1 MALSLARGVIVAILG
16 LIAYGLYTHPPFE
29 SVRRGEV
36 LARTDALDGSV
47 SVYTSGT
54 VLVLPGIHQV
64 RRYSIRD
71 QVYRPEESA
80 SATGPAPFQ
89 SIEGLSIGVDLAVRW
104 TVDRARLAQMSKEF
118 PDDIS
123 ADLVAPAVQ
132 GIVYPTFARYS
143 VREIFSQRRT
153 QIRDEL
159 IAELKPKFTAM
170 GLVLREVE
178 MGKVDLPPDYRAG
191 MEKLL
196 SEELETEKIHY
207 TLQLKEAQVKQQ
219 QLEAEADKVRRQ
231 TAAEAAG
238 QEQVIAARAQEETM
252 KHILPF
258 KQKQIEQRQL
268 EAEADKVA
276 RIRTAEGA
284 AEARRIEAKGE
295 ADSRQKLADAE
306 AYRLDLVGK
315 ANAGQMEREGALVA
329 RYPLLIQKTLADKLS
344 DKVQVIIAP
353 LPAAGKFIGSSL
365 IGDQSSPNSVD
376 DAAALASVSTA
387 PRQEP
392 PGDARA
398 RGIARHRGPGPRRV
412 ARSAAHECYR
422 THAAMAGR
430 CARGSRRTGR
440 IPEGLRLSSR
450 AGRILAGGCGP
461 AGRSL
466 RERRF
471 RASRRAALPARKP
484 GIRGARH

>member
-1 MALSLARGVIVAILG
+1 MSGRLDALFEFVRRGIVEPLGRLSGLLIAALRSLSIALWRFRWRVAITGVLV
-16 LIAYGLYTHPPFE
+16 LIAYGLYAHPPFD

-47 SVYTSGT
+47 SVYTAGP
-54 VLVLPGIHQV
+54 VLVLPGVHQM

-71 QVYRPEESA
+71 QVYRPTDSA
-80 SATGPAPFQ
+80 SAAGPAPFQ
-89 SIEGLSIGVDLAVRW
+89 SVEGLSIGVDLAVRW
-104 TVDRARLAQMSKEF
+104 TVDLARLPQTTREF
-118 PDDIS
+118 PDDIG

-132 GIVYPTFARYS
+132 GTVYPTLARYS

-153 QIRDEL
+153 EIKHEL

-170 GLVLREVE
+170 GLVLREVDI
-178 MGKVDLPPDYRAG
+178 GKVDLPPDYRAG
-191 MEKLL
+191 LEKLL

-231 TAAEAAG
+231 TSAEAVG

-276 RIRTAEGA
+276 RIRTAEGT

-315 ANAGQMEREGALVA
+315 ASAGQMEREGALVA

-344 DKVQVIIAP
+344 DRVQVIIAP

-365 IGDQSSPNSVD
+365 LGEQSEVNPI
-376 DAAALASVSTA
+376 DAAASTA
-387 PRQEP
+387 
-392 PGDARA
+392 
-398 RGIARHRGPGPRRV
+398 I
-412 ARSAAHECYR
+412 S
-422 THAAMAGR
+422 
-430 CARGSRRTGR
+430 
-440 IPEGLRLSSR
+440 
-450 AGRILAGGCGP
+450 
-461 AGRSL
+461 
-466 RERRF
+466 
-471 RASRRAALPARKP
+471 KP
-484 GIRGARH
+484 GSAR

>member
-1 MALSLARGVIVAILG
+1 MSGRLDAFFEFLGRLGGSLAAALRSLATGLWRFRWRVAAAVTLSLLV
-16 LIAYGLYTHPPFE
+16 YGLYNRPPFE

-36 LARTDALDGSV
+36 LARSNALDGSV
-47 SVYTSGT
+47 NIYTTGT

-71 QVYRPEESA
+71 QVYRPTESA
-80 SATGPAPFQ
+80 SATGEAPFQ
-89 SIEGLSIGVDLAVRW
+89 SIEGLSIGVDLVIRW
-104 TVDRARLAQMSKEF
+104 SVDLARLAQMTKEF

-132 GIVYPTFARYS
+132 GIVYPAFARYS

-153 QIRDEL
+153 EIKQEL
-159 IAELKPKFTAM
+159 VAALKPKFSAM
-170 GLVLREVE
+170 GLVLHEVDI
-178 MGKVDLPPDYRAG
+178 GKVDLPPDYRAG

-196 SEELETEKIHY
+196 AEELETEKIHY
-207 TLQLKEAQVKQQ
+207 TLQLKEAQVQQ
-219 QLEAEADKVRRQ
+219 RQLEAEADKVRRQ

-258 KQKQIEQRQL
+258 KQKQIQQRQL

-315 ANAGQMEREGALVA
+315 ANAGQMEREGVLVA
-329 RYPLLIQKTLADKLS
+329 RYPLLIQKTMADKLS

-353 LPAAGKFIGSSL
+353 LPAAGKFIGSNL
-365 IGDQSSPNSVD
+365 LGEQSSADPGGEAP
-376 DAAALASVSTA
+376 AAASS
-387 PRQEP
+387 
-392 PGDARA
+392 
-398 RGIARHRGPGPRRV
+398 H
-412 ARSAAHECYR
+412 SAGA
-422 THAAMAGR
+422 T
-430 CARGSRRTGR
+430 SQTG
-440 IPEGLRLSSR
+440 
-450 AGRILAGGCGP
+450 
-461 AGRSL
+461 
-466 RERRF
+466 
-471 RASRRAALPARKP
+471 ASR
-484 GIRGARH
+484 

>member
-1 MALSLARGVIVAILG
+1 MSGRLDAFFELVRRGIIEPLSRLGGLGVAALRSLTTGLWRFRWRVVITAVLVSTV
-16 LIAYGLYTHPPFE
+16 YGLCTHPPFD

-47 SVYTSGT
+47 SVYTAGT
-54 VLVLPGIHQV
+54 ILVLPGIHQV

-71 QVYRPEESA
+71 QVYRPTESA

-89 SIEGLSIGVDLAVRW
+89 SVEGLSIGVDLAVRW

-153 QIRDEL
+153 DIQRDL
-159 IAELKPKFTAM
+159 TAELKPRFAAM
-170 GLVLREVE
+170 GLVLREVDI
-178 MGKVDLPPDYRAG
+178 GKVDLPPDYRAG

-196 SEELETEKIHY
+196 SEELETEKVRY

-258 KQKQIEQRQL
+258 KQKQIEQRRL

-284 AEARRIEAKGE
+284 AEARRIEARGE

-315 ANAGQMEREGALVA
+315 ASAGQMEREGALVA

-353 LPAAGKFIGSSL
+353 LPAAGRFIGSSL
-365 IGDQSSPNSVD
+365 LGDQSPVTPTGD
-376 DAAALASVSTA
+376 VAAAATS
-387 PRQEP
+387 Q
-392 PGDARA
+392 
-398 RGIARHRGPGPRRV
+398 
-412 ARSAAHECYR
+412 
-422 THAAMAGR
+422 AG
-430 CARGSRRTGR
+430 GSR
-440 IPEGLRLSSR
+440 
-450 AGRILAGGCGP
+450 
-461 AGRSL
+461 
-466 RERRF
+466 
-471 RASRRAALPARKP
+471 
-484 GIRGARH
+484 

>member
-1 MALSLARGVIVAILG
+1 MSGRLDVVFEVVRRVSEALGRLGASVIVALRSLAAG
-16 LIAYGLYTHPPFE
+16 LWHFRWRVVVAAVLVSIVYGLWLHPPFD

-36 LARTDALDGSV
+36 LVRTDTLDESV
-47 SVYTSGT
+47 RIYTTGT
-54 VLVLPGIHQV
+54 VLVLPAIHQV

-71 QVYRPEESA
+71 QVYRPADSA
-80 SATGPAPFQ
+80 SATGSAPFQ

-104 TVDRARLAQMSKEF
+104 TVDRDRLAQMSKEF

-123 ADLVAPAVQ
+123 ADLVAPAVR
-132 GIVYPTFARYS
+132 GILYPTFARYS

-153 QIRDEL
+153 EIQREIA
-159 IAELKPKFTAM
+159 AELKPKFTAM
-170 GLVLREVE
+170 GLVLRDVD

-268 EAEADKVA
+268 EAEAEKVA

-284 AEARRIEAKGE
+284 AEARRIEARGE
-295 ADSRQKLADAE
+295 ADSRQRLADAE

-315 ANAGQMEREGALVA
+315 ASAGQMEREGALVA

-344 DKVQVIIAP
+344 DRVQVIIAP
-353 LPAAGKFIGSSL
+353 MPAAGKFIGSSL
-365 IGDQSSPNSVD
+365 LGDQSALNAVD
-376 DAAALASVSTA
+376 DAAAAVT
-387 PRQEP
+387 
-392 PGDARA
+392 
-398 RGIARHRGPGPRRV
+398 
-412 ARSAAHECYR
+412 
-422 THAAMAGR
+422 
-430 CARGSRRTGR
+430 
-440 IPEGLRLSSR
+440 SR
-450 AGRILAGGCGP
+450 AGV
-461 AGRSL
+461 
-466 RERRF
+466 
-471 RASRRAALPARKP
+471 SR
-484 GIRGARH
+484 

>member
-1 MALSLARGVIVAILG
+1 MSGRLDAWFEFVRRGLVEPLGRLGGLLAAALRSLATGLWRFRWRVAITAALV
-16 LIAYGLYTHPPFE
+16 LIVYGLCIHPPFD

-47 SVYTSGT
+47 SIYTAGT
-54 VLVLPGIHQV
+54 ILVLPGIHQV

-71 QVYRPEESA
+71 QVYRPTDSA
-80 SATGPAPFQ
+80 SAIGPAPFQ
-89 SIEGLSIGVDLAVRW
+89 SVEGLSIGVDLAVRW

-118 PDDIS
+118 PDDIGT
-123 ADLVAPAVQ
+123 DLVAPAVQ

-153 QIRDEL
+153 EIQQGL
-159 IAELKPKFTAM
+159 IAKLKPKFAAM
-170 GLVLREVE
+170 GLVLREVDI
-178 MGKVDLPPDYRAG
+178 GKVDLPPDYRAG

-207 TLQLKEAQVKQQ
+207 ALQLKEAQVKQQ

-258 KQKQIEQRQL
+258 KQRQIEQRQL

-315 ANAGQMEREGALVA
+315 ANAGQMEREGVLVA

-365 IGDQSSPNSVD
+365 LGDQGPANPVD
-376 DAAALASVSTA
+376 DAAATVTSQV
-387 PRQEP
+387 
-392 PGDARA
+392 GN
-398 RGIARHRGPGPRRV
+398 
-412 ARSAAHECYR
+412 
-422 THAAMAGR
+422 
-430 CARGSRRTGR
+430 SR
-440 IPEGLRLSSR
+440 
-450 AGRILAGGCGP
+450 
-461 AGRSL
+461 
-466 RERRF
+466 
-471 RASRRAALPARKP
+471 
-484 GIRGARH
+484 

>member
-1 MALSLARGVIVAILG
+1 MSGRLDAFFEFVRRG
-16 LIAYGLYTHPPFE
+16 LIEPLGRLGGLVVAALGFLATGLWRFRGRAVITAVLVLIVYGLCTHPPFE

-47 SVYTSGT
+47 SVYTAGT

-71 QVYRPEESA
+71 QVYRPTESS

-89 SIEGLSIGVDLAVRW
+89 SVEGLPIGVDLAVRW
-104 TVDRARLAQMSKEF
+104 TVDRARLAQMSKDF

-132 GIVYPTFARYS
+132 SIVYPTFARYS

-153 QIRDEL
+153 EIQEKL

-170 GLVLREVE
+170 GLVLREID

-258 KQKQIEQRQL
+258 KQKQIQQRQL

-284 AEARRIEAKGE
+284 AEARRIEARGE

-315 ANAGQMEREGALVA
+315 ASAGQMEREGALVS

-365 IGDQSSPNSVD
+365 LGDQSPVTAVD
-376 DAAALASVSTA
+376 DAAVKVTSQVGVS
-387 PRQEP
+387 R
-392 PGDARA
+392 
-398 RGIARHRGPGPRRV
+398 
-412 ARSAAHECYR
+412 
-422 THAAMAGR
+422 
-430 CARGSRRTGR
+430 
-440 IPEGLRLSSR
+440 
-450 AGRILAGGCGP
+450 
-461 AGRSL
+461 
-466 RERRF
+466 
-471 RASRRAALPARKP
+471 
-484 GIRGARH
+484 

>member
-1 MALSLARGVIVAILG
+1 MSGPLDILFEFLRRGLIEPLGRLGGLVFAALRALTTGLWRFRWRVVIAAVLV
-16 LIAYGLYTHPPFE
+16 LIAYGLCTHPPFD

-36 LARTDALDGSV
+36 LARSDTFDGSV

-71 QVYRPEESA
+71 QVYRPTDSA

-89 SIEGLSIGVDLAVRW
+89 SVEGLSIGVDLAVRW

-132 GIVYPTFARYS
+132 GILYPTFARYS

-153 QIRDEL
+153 EIKQQL
-159 IAELKPKFTAM
+159 IEELKPKFTAM
-170 GLVLREVE
+170 GLVLRDVD

-196 SEELETEKIHY
+196 AEELETEKIHY

-268 EAEADKVA
+268 EAEAEKVA

-315 ANAGQMEREGALVA
+315 ASAGQMEREGALVA

-365 IGDQSSPNSVD
+365 LGDQSAMNPVD
-376 DAAALASVSTA
+376 GAAATVTT
-387 PRQEP
+387 P
-392 PGDARA
+392 
-398 RGIARHRGPGPRRV
+398 V
-412 ARSAAHECYR
+412 
-422 THAAMAGR
+422 
-430 CARGSRRTGR
+430 
-440 IPEGLRLSSR
+440 
-450 AGRILAGGCGP
+450 
-461 AGRSL
+461 
-466 RERRF
+466 
-471 RASRRAALPARKP
+471 RASR
-484 GIRGARH
+484 

>member
-1 MALSLARGVIVAILG
+1 MSGRLDGFFEFVRRGIIEPLGRLGGSLAAGRRSLVTELWCFRWRVAGTLVLLLIVFG
-16 LIAYGLYTHPPFE
+16 LWAHPPFD

-36 LARTDALDGSV
+36 LARTNAFDGSV
-47 SVYTSGT
+47 NIFTSGT
-54 VLVLPGIHQV
+54 VLVLPGLHQV

-71 QVYRPEESA
+71 EVYRPTDSA
-80 SATGPAPFQ
+80 SATGSAPFQ
-89 SIEGLSIGVDLAVRW
+89 SVEGLSIGVDLAVRW

-132 GIVYPTFARYS
+132 GIVYPIFARYS

-153 QIRDEL
+153 EIQQRI
-159 IAELKPKFTAM
+159 IAELEPKFTAM
-170 GLVLREVE
+170 GLVLRAVDI
-178 MGKVDLPPDYRAG
+178 GKVDLPPDYRAG
-191 MEKLL
+191 MDKLL

-219 QLEAEADKVRRQ
+219 QLEADADKARRQ

-268 EAEADKVA
+268 EAEAEKVS

-284 AEARRIEAKGE
+284 AEARRIEARGE

-315 ANAGQMEREGALVA
+315 ASAGQLEREGALVT

-365 IGDQSSPNSVD
+365 LGDQSTENGVD
-376 DAAALASVSTA
+376 NAAAVVTSK
-387 PRQEP
+387 
-392 PGDARA
+392 
-398 RGIARHRGPGPRRV
+398 
-412 ARSAAHECYR
+412 
-422 THAAMAGR
+422 AG
-430 CARGSRRTGR
+430 
-440 IPEGLRLSSR
+440 
-450 AGRILAGGCGP
+450 
-461 AGRSL
+461 
-466 RERRF
+466 
-471 RASRRAALPARKP
+471 ASR
-484 GIRGARH
+484 